1 MTVIGWRVLD
11 TLTLE
16 QMRLLGMRLIAAL
29 GWVALAAVAVIQ
41 LALTGAIDP
50 VVLGAGIA
58 LTAAPTWL
66 AIKGRTDA
74 QARTIAGTL
83 AATAPALL
91 VYVLEG
97 HPWQMDGHMFF
108 FVALAALVVLCDWR
122 PIVFAAGLI
131 ALHHLLL
138 EWFAPAWV
146 FAGEGRLGRVLVHAL
161 AVVMQAGVLWLVTGA
176 LERLLERQRLSLE
189 HSRVLVAEADEARAT
204 AEQARATATEALR
217 QARAAGDAAA
227 AERARLRGVEQDAA
241 SRRRD
246 ELLAVAEAFEGSVA
260 QVVRAIGS
268 AAGQLERSSI
278 ALDDLAAGAGM
289 QAAAVASEAVEATA
303 QIRHVAD
310 SIRDL
315 GGSIRAIADSADQQ
329 SALTAVAQAAAGSG
343 VGRIGELEEHGQ
355 RIGQLVGDIRDIA
368 EKTNLLALNATI
380 EAARAGE
387 AGRGFAVVAG
397 EVRSLAADST
407 RASDR
412 ISALLGAIFA
422 GVGDAA
428 AALTRADMAVAQVS
442 SAAGGIAASVS
453 DQRQLAAGIEAG
465 ATRTASGAELI
476 ERRIDEVAAAV
487 RSTASLSQTVRG
499 SAGELAASARALD
512 GATERFVG
520 FLKGETPRRAA

>member
-1 MTVIGWRVLD
+1 MTVDRWRALD
-11 TLTLE
+11 TLTLDRLRLVG
-16 QMRLLGMRLIAAL
+16 MRLLAAL
-29 GWVALAAVAVIQ
+29 GWCALATVAVIQ
-41 LALTGAIDP
+41 LALSGTIDP
-50 VVLGAGIA
+50 LLLGAGAA
-58 LTAAPTWL
+58 LTAAPTWF
-66 AIKGRTDA
+66 AIRARTDT
-74 QARTIAGTL
+74 QARIVTGTL

-91 VYVLEG
+91 VYVLQG
-97 HPWQMDGHMFF
+97 HPWQMDAHMFF

-122 PIVFAAGLI
+122 PIVVAALLI
-131 ALHHLLL
+131 ALHHLAL
-138 EWFAPAWV
+138 EWFAPDWV
-146 FAGEGRLGRVLVHAL
+146 FEGDGRLGRVLVHAL
-161 AVVMQAGVLWLVTGA
+161 AVVMQAGVLWLVTGV

-189 HSRVLVAEADEARAT
+189 RSRALVTEADEARAA
-204 AEQARATATEALR
+204 AEDARAVATEALR
-217 QARAAGDAAA
+217 QARVAEDAAGD
-227 AERARLRGVEQDAA
+227 ERARLRALEQHAA
-241 SRRRD
+241 TRRRD
-246 ELLAVAEAFEGSVA
+246 ELVAVAEAFEGSVA
-260 QVVRAIGS
+260 QVVRAIG
-268 AAGQLERSSI
+268 AAATQLERSAI
-278 ALDDLAAGAGM
+278 TLDDLAVGAGA

-315 GGSIRAIADSADQQ
+315 GGSIRTIADSADQQ

-343 VGRIGELEEHGQ
+343 VGRIGELAEHGQ
-355 RIGQLVGDIRDIA
+355 RIGALVDDIREIA

-412 ISALLGAIFA
+412 ISTLLGSIFA

-428 AALTRADMAVAQVS
+428 AALTRADEAAAQVARA
-442 SAAGGIAASVS
+442 AAGIAGSVA

-465 ATRTASGAELI
+465 ATRTAGGAEVI

-487 RSTASLSQTVRG
+487 RTTATLSQTVRG

-512 GATERFVG
+512 GATERFVA
-520 FLKGETPRRAA
+520 FLMDDAPRRAA